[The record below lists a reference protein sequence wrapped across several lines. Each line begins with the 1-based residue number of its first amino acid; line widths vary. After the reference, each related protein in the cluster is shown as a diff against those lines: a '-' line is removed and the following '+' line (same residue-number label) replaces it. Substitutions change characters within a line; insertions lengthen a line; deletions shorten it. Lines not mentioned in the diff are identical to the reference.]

1 MDNPMSRNLSQIV
14 RVALLCG
21 LLAPGA
27 AFAQAE
33 LNPAI
38 KAYNEGQY
46 DRAAVYLY
54 DFITQNSADANRAK
68 AEFYLG
74 QTLEKAK
81 FYQSALFY
89 YGSILREGP
98 QHPYYVQAAEG
109 LVDVAEAL
117 DDDLIIPSLLNKEY
131 NEEFQKLRPEYLH
144 KVNYLVG
151 MVSHRAGQLADATAF
166 LQVVPPESP
175 YYARARY
182 LLGIVTIQAGRTA
195 ESLDAASREAM
206 AYFQE
211 VLALPEIGKVRYTD
225 LKDLKD
231 LARLGVARTHYG
243 LGEYAEAVK
252 YYEAVPRFSEY
263 WDEALF
269 ENGWARFQNED
280 LGGSLGTLQALHAPQ
295 FAGAFQPESWILKS
309 TVYYSACL
317 YDEAK
322 GALDIFAQNYGE
334 MRKRVE
340 PVLAGNH
347 ELSWYYGLVT
357 DGKARNQLPRA
368 VYNYIGSNKRVR
380 GFEKYIGSLAHE
392 KAAIGSNQVFKGS
405 QLQGELVQVIDQQKN
420 ILENVAGKFVKGR
433 LEDVVAVING
443 FESQAEIIRFETA
456 KGEKERLEQNANF
469 AEALAKQ
476 KLYRPA
482 VPAED
487 WEYWK
492 FDGEF
497 WIDEIG
503 YYQFTLKSGCQAK
516 AE

>member
-1 MDNPMSRNLSQIV
+1 MSRNLSQIV

-27 AFAQAE
+27 ALAQAE

-54 DFITQNSADANRAK
+54 DFITEHPADANRAK

-74 QTLEKAK
+74 QTLEKARY
-81 FYQSALFY
+81 FQSALFY
-89 YGSILREGP
+89 YGSIVNEGP
-98 QHPYYVQAAEG
+98 QHPYYVQSVEA
-109 LVDVAEAL
+109 LIDVAEAL

-131 NEEFQKLRPEYLH
+131 NEEFQKLRPAYLH

-151 MVSHRAGQLADATAF
+151 MVSHRAGQLGDAAAF
-166 LQVVPPESP
+166 LQVVPADSP

-182 LLGIVTIQAGRTA
+182 LLGIVTIQAGRST
-195 ESLDAASREAM
+195 EQLDQAAKEAM
-206 AYFQE
+206 AYFKE
-211 VLALPEIGKVRYTD
+211 VLDLPEVGKVRYTE
-225 LKDLKD
+225 LRDLKD
-231 LARLGVARTHYG
+231 LARLGVARSYYG

-269 ENGWARFQNED
+269 ENGWSRFQNED
-280 LGGSLGTLQALHAPQ
+280 LGGALGSLQALHAPQ

-309 TVYYSACL
+309 TIYYVACL

-322 GALDIFAQNYGE
+322 GALDTFGQNYGE
-334 MRKRVE
+334 MKKRVA
-340 PVLAGNH
+340 PVLEGNR
-347 ELSWYYGLVT
+347 ELSWYYQLIVAP
-357 DGKARNQLPRA
+357 KLRNQLPRA
-368 VYNYIGSNKRVR
+368 VYNYIGTNKRVR
-380 GFEKYIGSLAHE
+380 GFQKYIGSLGNE
-392 KAAIGSNQVFKGS
+392 RKAIGSNPVFKGS
-405 QLQGELVQVIDQQKN
+405 QLQGELLQVIDQQKN

-456 KGEKERLEQNANF
+456 KGEKERLEANAAF
-469 AEALAKQ
+469 AETLAKQ

-482 VPAED
+482 IPAED

>member
-1 MDNPMSRNLSQIV
+1 MSRNLSQIV

-27 AFAQAE
+27 ALAQAE

-38 KAYNEGQY
+38 RAYNEGQY
-46 DRAAVYLY
+46 DRAAVFLY
-54 DFITQNSADANRAK
+54 DFITEHPADANRAK

-74 QTLEKAK
+74 QTLEKGR

-89 YGSILREGP
+89 YGSIVNEGP
-98 QHPYYVQAAEG
+98 QHPYYVQAAEA
-109 LVDVAEAL
+109 LIDVAEAL

-151 MVSHRAGQLADATAF
+151 MVSHRAGQLGDATAF

-182 LLGIVTIQAGRTA
+182 LLGIVTIQGGQVSGDL
-195 ESLDAASREAM
+195 ENASKEAM
-206 AYFQE
+206 AYFKE
-211 VLALPEIGKVRYTD
+211 VLDLPEIGRVRYTE

-231 LARLGVARTHYG
+231 LARLGVARSLYG
-243 LGEYAEAVK
+243 LGEYEEAVK

-280 LGGSLGTLQALHAPQ
+280 LGGALGSLQALHAPQ
-295 FAGAFQPESWILKS
+295 FAGAFQPESWILKA
-309 TVYYSACL
+309 TIYYVACL

-322 GALDIFAQNYGE
+322 DALDTFGRNYGE
-334 MRKRVE
+334 MKNRVQPLLE
-340 PVLAGNH
+340 SNR
-347 ELSWYYGLVT
+347 ELSWYYQLVN
-357 DGKARNQLPRA
+357 DAKLRNQLPRA
-368 VYNYIGSNKRVR
+368 VYNYIGTNKRVR
-380 GFEKYIGSLAHE
+380 GFQKYIGSLAAE
-392 KAAIGSNQVFKGS
+392 RRAVSSNAVFKGS
-405 QLQGELVQVIDQQKN
+405 TVQADLLQVIDQQKN
-420 ILENVAGKFVKGR
+420 ILENVAGKFIQGR
-433 LEDVVAVING
+433 LKDVADQIAG

-456 KGEKERLEQNANF
+456 KGEKERLEKNAAF
-469 AEALAKQ
+469 KQTLAAQ

-482 VPAED
+482 IPAED

-503 YYQFTLKSGCQAK
+503 YYQFTLKSGCQAET